1 MKNFIIPVI
10 LVLCS
15 SFLFGASIEIL
26 PALVSFDF
34 IPPGYTFNME
44 AKTGTPILVPNNN
57 DAKLQ
62 FSVSF
67 SAQKAPNSLLPG
79 YTNFPDVSW
88 CHIEP
93 DTDIWVAAHDTGR
106 VNLFFRIPDDPK
118 YLNQYWELG
127 VVVAGKQGIKTK
139 SGGVS
144 MGIIPSVMG
153 SYLISTLPNPKAQ
166 PADRLTSIVPSAA
179 FLKTDE
185 AIKGKDLT
193 FSIYNNDTVPHDYV
207 IKPYEFPHFEWYDVR
222 LSIQFLGE
230 HKEGK
235 LSWLKTSH
243 GFLFFKK
250 NTVHLEPGQSA
261 QWTVSVKLPNNKEV
275 KEAPGWDLVVKI
287 LPDNS
292 KENSGIFRISID
304 ND

>member
-1 MKNFIIPVI
+1 MKKLIVLIIFTLYLSLI
-10 LVLCS
+10 WS
-15 SFLFGASIEIL
+15 ASIEIL
-26 PALVSFDF
+26 PAIVSFDF

-44 AKTGTPILVPNNN
+44 AKSGTPILIPNNN
-57 DAKLQ
+57 DSKIQ

-67 SAQKAPNSLLPG
+67 SAKKSPHSLLPG

-88 CHIEP
+88 CRLEP
-93 DTDIWVAAHDTGR
+93 DTAIWVEPHDTGR
-106 VNLFFRIPDDPK
+106 VNLIFTIPNKPE
-118 YLNQYWELG
+118 YYNQYWELG
-127 VVVAGKQGIKTK
+127 VVIAAKQGVQTK
-139 SGGVS
+139 VGGVS
-144 MGIIPSVMG
+144 MGIFPSVMG

-166 PADRLTSIVPSAA
+166 PVDKLTAVVPSAA

-193 FSIYNNDTVPHDYV
+193 FKIYNNDTVPHDYV

-222 LSIQFLGE
+222 LAIQLLGD

-250 NTVHLEPGQSA
+250 NTVHLEPGESA
-261 QWTVSVKLPNNKEV
+261 DWTVSVKLPDKKEV
-275 KEAPGWDLVVKI
+275 KEAPGWDFVVQV
-287 LPDNS
+287 LPENS
-292 KENSGIFRISID
+292 KENSGIFRISIEK
-304 ND
+304 